1 MPPLQE
7 GQLARVLEAH
17 NVNETNPATIVASVA
32 SRQGTIALRQTQYGL
47 LDVG

>member
-17 NVNETNPATIVASVA
+17 NETNPATIVASVA